1 MSVKTFAAIDVGS
14 FELTMK
20 IFDLSGKN
28 TMREIDCIRQRID
41 LGSDTYANGKI
52 SNEKMDDLCH
62 TLKEFAQIME
72 SYKVIAYK
80 AYGTSAIRETENTL
94 ILQDQIE
101 QRTGIRVEILS
112 NSEQRFLDYKS
123 IASKGETFRR
133 IIEEKTAILDI
144 GGGSI
149 QISLFDKDTLVS
161 TQNLRLGV
169 LRLQELLNHLNAGS
183 TQMEQLVDELATA
196 QLDDYKKLYLKDR
209 EIKNIII
216 VDDYLSPWAVRKA
229 HERGDGN
236 AMVDSKAFYQLME
249 ALRTRG
255 TTELAKRMDIA
266 EEKVP
271 LVYISTVLTKR
282 IAELMGAALIWACSR
297 RIHCIRQPGAALIWA
312 PGVTLCDGIAYEYA
326 EQNKLLR
333 GEHDFAED
341 IIACAM
347 NISKRYNGSIRR
359 ADTLEHITTTI
370 FDSMK
375 KVHGMGQRERLYL
388 RLAAILHDCG
398 KYISMIN
405 IGEASYD
412 IIMAT
417 EMIGLSHM
425 EREIVANVV
434 RFNHSNFVY
443 YGQAQDRPQGLDKE
457 SYLTVAKL
465 TAILR
470 LANSLDRSHKQKM
483 KGVKAVLQDNELILK
498 IDSQEDITLERGFFQ
513 TNTEFFKEVYS
524 ITPVIRQKKK
534 F

>member
-20 IFDLSGKN
+20 IFDFSGKN

-236 AMVDSKAFYQLME
+236 AMVDSRAFDQLME
-249 ALRTRG
+249 SLRTRG

-271 LVYISTVLTKR
+271 LVYISAVLTKR
-282 IAELMGAALIWACSR
+282 IAELMGAV
-297 RIHCIRQPGAALIWA
+297 LIWA

-347 NISKRYNGSIRR
+347 NISKRYNGSTRR

-375 KVHGMGQRERLYL
+375 KVHGMGKRERLL
-388 RLAAILHDCG
+388 IQIAALLHDCG
-398 KYISMIN
+398 KYISMGN
-405 IGEASYD
+405 VSECSYQ
-412 IIMAT
+412 IIMST
-417 EMIGLSHM
+417 EIIGLSSL
-425 EREIVANVV
+425 ERKMIAYAV
-434 RFNHSNFVY
+434 RYNTTAFVY
-443 YGQAQDRPQGLDKE
+443 YDEIQMLGAGIDRE
-457 SYLTVAKL
+457 SYIKIAKM

-470 LANSLDRSHKQKM
+470 LANAMDRSHCQKV
-483 KGVKAVLQDNELILK
+483 KGIKTVLKDRELQMVMDSSQDISLELGLLQDK
-498 IDSQEDITLERGFFQ
+498 VAFF
-513 TNTEFFKEVYS
+513 EEVFG
-524 ITPVIRQKKK
+524 IRLVIRGKGRV
-534 F
+534 